1 MVATIKI
8 SGRDMADVISTL
20 LSEMTL
26 DEKIGQL
33 NLVIAGDA
41 VTGVTV
47 SESVEQKIAAGA
59 VGGMF
64 GVYGATPVRAL
75 QKVALEK
82 TRLKIPL
89 LFGLDVIHGHRT
101 IFPIPLGL
109 SCSWDMAMIENV
121 AKLSGEEAAA
131 EGLHWVFS
139 PMVDITRDPRWGR
152 CAEAAGEDAYLGSRI
167 SAAMVRGYQENGEN
181 SLLAC
186 VKHFALYGAAEAG
199 RDYNTADIS
208 RLAMYEQY
216 FPPYKSAV
224 DAGVASVMS
233 SFNDVE
239 GIPAT
244 GNKWLLTD
252 VLRKQWGF
260 DGFVVSDYTSVNE
273 MTDHGMGDLQTVS
286 ALALKAGLDMD
297 MVGEGFLTTLKK
309 SLAEGKVSED
319 DITTSCARILRAKQK
334 LGLFDN
340 PFRNLRDES
349 PKEIILSPKHRAAA
363 RDAAAKSCVL
373 LKNDG
378 NILPLA
384 RDAKIALIGPLADDK
399 RNMQGTWSIAGNWEE
414 CVSVLQG
421 MKNAAPAADIT
432 YALGAN
438 ITDDPMIAAKANVFG
453 EKVTIDPRPEA
464 ELIAEAVRAAEQ
476 AEVIVAVVGEAQEMS
491 GEAAS
496 RADIG
501 LPGKQ
506 SALID
511 ALAATGKPLVMVFL
525 SGRPLVIV
533 KESKQA
539 GAIVAMWF
547 GGTEAGN
554 GIADVLFGDYNPAG
568 KLSMSF
574 PYAVGQIPV
583 YYNHR
588 RTGRPYAG
596 EFPGVADVPSK
607 FRSRYLD
614 IPNEPLYPFG
624 YGLSYTTFAYSD
636 ITLSETAARGNAEII
651 ASVTVMNTGAHD
663 GEETVQLYVTDPVAS
678 ITRPVRELK
687 GFEKIAL
694 KRGESRTVS
703 FTVTTDHL
711 KFYDNDLRHDWEA
724 GEFIIAIGPNSA
736 QARGRSVTWEK

>member
-1 MVATIKI
+1 
-8 SGRDMADVISTL
+8 MADVISTL
-20 LSEMTL
+20 LSQMTL

-41 VTGVTV
+41 VTGATV
-47 SESVEQKIAAGA
+47 SEGVEQKIASGA

-75 QKVALEK
+75 QNVALEK

-89 LFGLDVIHGHRT
+89 IFGLDVIHGHRT

-109 SCSWDMAMIENV
+109 SCSWDMAMIEDV
-121 AKLSGEEAAA
+121 ARLSGIEASG

-152 CAEAAGEDAYLGSRI
+152 CAEAAGEDPLLGSRI
-167 SAAMVRGYQENGEN
+167 AASMVRGYQENGEN
-181 SLLAC
+181 SVLAC

-199 RDYNTADIS
+199 RDYHTADIS
-208 RLAMYEQY
+208 RLSMFEQY
-216 FPPYKSAV
+216 FPPYKAAV
-224 DAGVASVMS
+224 DAGVASVMT

-244 GNKWLLTD
+244 GNKWLLDD

-260 DGFVVSDYTSVNE
+260 GGFVVSDYTSVNE

-309 SLAEGKVSED
+309 SLDEGKVSED
-319 DITTSCARILRAKQK
+319 DITTACARILRAKQK
-334 LGLFDN
+334 LGLFEN
-340 PFRNLRDES
+340 PFKNLRDES

-363 RDAAAKSCVL
+363 RDAAARSCVL
-373 LKNDG
+373 LKND
-378 NILPLA
+378 NILPLD
-384 RDAKIALIGPLADDK
+384 RNAKIALIGPLADDK

-414 CVSVLQG
+414 CVSILQG
-421 MKNAAPAADIT
+421 MKNAAPEADIS

-438 ITDDPMIAAKANVFG
+438 ITDDPLIAAKANVFG
-453 EKVTIDPRPEA
+453 EKVVIDPRSNA
-464 ELIAEAVRAAEQ
+464 DLIAEAERAAEQ

-501 LPGKQ
+501 LPGSQ
-506 SALID
+506 SALIA

-533 KESKQA
+533 NESKQA

-554 GIADVLFGDYNPAG
+554 GIADVLFGHYNPAG

-624 YGLSYTTFAYSD
+624 FGLSYTTFAYSE
-636 ITLSETAARGNAEII
+636 ISLSETAARGNAEII
-651 ASVTVMNTGAHD
+651 ASVTVMNTGGYD
-663 GEETVQLYVTDPVAS
+663 GEETVQLYISDPVARIS
-678 ITRPVRELK
+678 RPVRELK
-687 GFEKIAL
+687 DFQKIAL

-703 FTVTTDHL
+703 FTVTTGHL

-724 GEFIIAIGPNSA
+724 GTFIIQIGPHSA
-736 QARGRSVTWEK
+736 QLRSAPVTWEK

>member
-1 MVATIKI
+1 
-8 SGRDMADVISTL
+8 MADVITTL
-20 LSEMTL
+20 LAKMTL

-41 VTGVTV
+41 VTGATV
-47 SESVEQKIAAGA
+47 SEGVEQKIASGA

-75 QKVALEK
+75 QNVALEK

-89 LFGLDVIHGHRT
+89 IFGLDVIHGHRT

-121 AKLSGEEAAA
+121 ARLSGDEATA

-167 SAAMVRGYQENGEN
+167 SAAMVRGYQQNGEN
-181 SLLAC
+181 SVLAC

-199 RDYNTADIS
+199 RDYHTADMS
-208 RLAMYEQY
+208 RLAMFEQY
-216 FPPYKSAV
+216 FPPYKAAV
-224 DAGVASVMS
+224 DAGVASVMT

-244 GNKWLLTD
+244 GNKWLLDD

-260 DGFVVSDYTSVNE
+260 KGFTVSDYTSVNE
-273 MTDHGMGDLQTVS
+273 MIDHGMGDLQTVS

-309 SLAEGKVSED
+309 SLDEGKVSED
-319 DITTSCARILRAKQK
+319 DITTACGRILRAKQK

-340 PFRNLRDES
+340 PFKNLRDES
-349 PKEIILSPKHRAAA
+349 PTEIILSPKHRAAA
-363 RDAAAKSCVL
+363 RDAAARSCVL

-378 NILPLA
+378 DILPLR

-414 CVSVLQG
+414 CVSILQG
-421 MKNAAPAADIT
+421 MKNAAPAAEIT
-432 YALGAN
+432 TALGAN
-438 ITDDPMIAAKANVFG
+438 VTDDQLIAAKVNIFG
-453 EKVTIDPRPEA
+453 EKVILDPRRPD
-464 ELIAEAVRAAEQ
+464 ELIAEAVSAGEQ
-476 AEVIVAVVGEAQEMS
+476 ADVVVAVVGEAQEMS

-501 LPGKQ
+501 LPGNQ
-506 SALID
+506 SALIA

-533 KESKQA
+533 NESKQA
-539 GAIVAMWF
+539 GAILAMWF

-583 YYNHR
+583 YYNHKK
-588 RTGRPYAG
+588 TGRPYAG
-596 EFPGVADVPSK
+596 EFPGVVDVPSK

-624 YGLSYTTFAYSD
+624 YGLSYTKLEYSD
-636 ITLSETAARGNAEII
+636 VTLSEAAARGNASIT
-651 ASVTVMNTGAHD
+651 AAVTVMNTGNYD
-663 GEETVQLYVTDPVAS
+663 GEETVQLYITDPVAS
-678 ITRPVRELK
+678 ISRPVRELK
-687 GFEKIAL
+687 DFQKIAL
-694 KRGESRTVS
+694 KRGESKTVA
-703 FTVTTDHL
+703 FTITTDHL
-711 KFYDNDLRHDWEA
+711 KFYNNDLHHDWEA
-724 GEFIIAIGPNSA
+724 GTFIIQIGPHSA
-736 QARGRSVTWEK
+736 QLRSASITWEK